1 MSNPSNTVDVAAR
14 IALLERRQRVLSALT
29 ALALVSVVAAAA
41 GFSRPGPGVVQA
53 ERVELVDAQG
63 ATRAALGADT
73 TGVRLTVYDKQGRV
87 TASLQL
93 NGEPR
98 LAVRDAGGRE
108 VASLGAPR
116 VQHLVQ

>member
-1 MSNPSNTVDVAAR
+1 MSTPSNTADLVAR
-14 IALLERRQRVLSALT
+14 IAFLERRQRLFPALT
-29 ALALVSVVAAAA
+29 ALALASIVAAAT
-41 GFSRPGPGVVQA
+41 GFARPGPGVIQA

-63 ATRAALGADT
+63 ATRAALGTDT
-73 TGVRLTVYDKQGRV
+73 TGVSLMVYDKRGRV

-98 LAVRDAGGRE
+98 VTVRDAGGRE
-108 VASLGAPR
+108 VAALGAPR

>member
-1 MSNPSNTVDVAAR
+1 MSNPSNTLDLGAR
-14 IALLERRQRVLSALT
+14 IACLERRQRLLPALT
-29 ALALVSVVAAAA
+29 ALALVPVVAAAT
-41 GFSRPGPGVVQA
+41 GFARPGPGVVQA

-63 ATRAALGADT
+63 TTRAAWGTDT
-73 TGVRLTVYDKQGRV
+73 TGVRLTLYDKRGRV

-98 LAVRDAGGRE
+98 LTVRDAGGRE
-108 VASLGAPR
+108 VAALGAPR

>member
-1 MSNPSNTVDVAAR
+1 MSNPSNTVDLAAR
-14 IALLERRQRVLSALT
+14 IAFLERRQHLLPALT
-29 ALALVSVVAAAA
+29 ALALVSVVVAAA
-41 GFSRPGPGVVQA
+41 GFTRPGPGAVQA

-63 ATRAALGADT
+63 ATRATLGTDT
-73 TGVRLTVYDKQGRV
+73 TGVNLTVYDKRGRV

-98 LAVRDAGGRE
+98 LTVRDAGGRE